1 MTEPGS
7 QRQRWI
13 VCILLA
19 LVTMALFLPATRYG
33 FIRYDDQDY
42 VTENKDVQQGLN
54 LHSIGWAL
62 TTDHA
67 SNWHP
72 VTWLS
77 HMVDCQLYGLQ
88 PAGHHLT
95 NLLIHTANAVLL
107 LLLLWRLTGALWP
120 SAFVAAMFALH
131 PLHVESV
138 AWIAERKDVLSTFFW
153 MLTALAYVGYAERVK
168 AEKPNRQIF
177 YILALV
183 FFALGLMAKPM
194 LVTLPFV
201 LLLLD
206 YWPLGRLEFGPAF
219 RWRLVMEKIPFL
231 MLAAAE
237 SVVTFLIQRRFGAVQ
252 SLGSYPLL
260 SRLANVPVAYV
271 RYIEKNFW
279 PVNLAVHY
287 PHRPL
292 GTMEVLG
299 AIVVLAGV
307 SIVVVQRLKAQPYLA
322 VGWCWFLGM
331 LVPTIGLVQVGNQAM
346 ADRYSYLSTVG
357 LWIMVTWAVR
367 DCVDSGKLPRP
378 LAALAE
384 GLTILACIVLTSMQL
399 PYWRNTHTL
408 FAHADEATGGSYV
421 ACYNLGCDAMAE
433 KNYPEAIDFFTKALT
448 AEPDSA
454 GWADHAP
461 DYNNMGYVYLQVG
474 DITKAVANFEKAL
487 KLRPNYGEAY
497 YNLGC
502 AFLDNKQPAEA
513 IDCLQRALAIDLSV
527 AAIHYKL
534 ANALAQT
541 NQYAKAIL
549 EYRQALKL
557 RPDWDEPANNLAWLL
572 ATCPDRALRNGA
584 EAVTIAK
591 QASERSQN
599 RSPIILGTLAAA
611 YAESGKRAEAVPI
624 AEQARRIALEQ
635 NNKALAEMLEAQ
647 LRQYQNKTGASNP

>member
-1 MTEPGS
+1 MTELAI
-7 QRQRWI
+7 QRQKWI

-19 LVTMALFLPATRYG
+19 LITMAVFCPATRYG
-33 FIRYDDQDY
+33 FVHYDDEDY
-42 VTENKDVQQGLN
+42 VTDNKEVQQGLN
-54 LHSIGWAL
+54 LRSIKWAF

-77 HMVDCQLYGLQ
+77 HIIDCQLYGLQ

-95 NLLIHTANAVLL
+95 SVLIHTANAVILL
-107 LLLLWRLTGALWP
+107 LLLCRLTGALWP

-131 PLHVESV
+131 PLRVESV
-138 AWIAERKDVLSTFFW
+138 AWVAERKDVLSTFFW
-153 MLTALAYVGYAERVK
+153 MLTVAAYVRYVESVK
-168 AEKPNRQIF
+168 AERSNCKMF
-177 YILALV
+177 YTLSLV

-206 YWPLGRLEFGPAF
+206 YWPLGRLGFGAEF
-219 RWRLVMEKIPFL
+219 RWRLVLEKAPFAA
-231 MLAAAE
+231 LAAGE
-237 SVVTFLIQRRFGAVQ
+237 SMATFLIQRRLGAVQ
-252 SLGSYPLL
+252 TLGSYPLL

-271 RYIEKNFW
+271 RYIGKNFW
-279 PVNLAVHY
+279 PANLAVHY

-292 GTMEVLG
+292 GALEVVG
-299 AIVVLAGV
+299 AIFALTAV
-307 SIVVVQRLKAQPYLA
+307 SIVVVQRLRPQPYLA

-331 LVPTIGLVQVGNQAM
+331 LVPTIGIVQVGNQAM
-346 ADRYSYLSTVG
+346 ADRYSYLPSVG
-357 LWIMVTWAVR
+357 LWIMAAWAVR
-367 DCVDSGKLPRP
+367 DFIDSEKFPLRLAK
-378 LAALAE
+378 LAAGMA
-384 GLTILACIVLTSMQL
+384 ILACVVLTSMQL

-421 ACYNLGCDAMAE
+421 ACYNLGCDAMAG
-433 KNYPEAIDFFTKALT
+433 KNYPEAIQLFNKALT
-448 AEPDSA
+448 TEPDSA

-461 DYNNMGYVYLQVG
+461 DYNNLGYVYLQAG
-474 DITKAVANFEKAL
+474 DISNAVANIEKAL
-487 KLRPNYGEAY
+487 ELRPNYGEAY

-502 AFLDNKQPAEA
+502 AFLNNKQPAEA
-513 IDCLQRALAIDLSV
+513 IDCLQRALAIDSSV

-534 ANALAQT
+534 ANALALSDR
-541 NQYAKAIL
+541 YARAIA

-572 ATCPDRALRNGA
+572 ATCPDPALRNSA

-599 RSPIILGTLAAA
+599 RNPIILGTLAAA
-611 YAESGKRAEAVPI
+611 YAESGKRSEARAI
-624 AEQARRIALEQ
+624 AEQARRVALEQ
-635 NNKALAEMLEAQ
+635 NNKALAATLESQ
-647 LRQYQNKTGASNP
+647 LRQYETGSGDSSP